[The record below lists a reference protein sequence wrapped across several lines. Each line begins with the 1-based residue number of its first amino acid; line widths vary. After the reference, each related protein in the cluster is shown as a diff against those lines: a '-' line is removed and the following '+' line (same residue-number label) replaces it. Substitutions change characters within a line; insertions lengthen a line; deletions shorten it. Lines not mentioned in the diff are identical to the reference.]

1 MKEERAKLIKLIY
14 SHNLLIQSIIYKK
27 MGEGYIRRGDLFE
40 TGYNVYCAIL
50 GGFSS
55 SALERERDK
64 IHSSKTH

>member
-1 MKEERAKLIKLIY
+1 
-14 SHNLLIQSIIYKK
+14 